1 MIDRFKNIE
10 ISTLIKVFMGEFD
23 YNCYRWSN
31 NDPNKVSKYRDGE
44 IIITSDL

>member
-1 MIDRFKNIE
+1 MNDRFKYSSIR
-10 ISTLIKVFMGEFD
+10 TLIEVFMGEFD